1 MSGPGVRSG
10 AAPMVRGNI
19 GTGVARNWQGN
30 NWQGNNWHGDGRHHG
45 RHFRGGPFFGAYAYY
60 PYYDDSYYGYDRC
73 AYADPNS
80 WWWQRYCGPYYGGGY

>member
-1 MSGPGVRSG
+1 
-10 AAPMVRGNI
+10 MVRGNI